1 MLSFPIFAVC
11 KSNLLNNYIPP
22 PSRFQYFLLNVYIGE
37 NNFEQIDV
45 IFARYMCKIY
55 RNAKVPAK

>member
-1 MLSFPIFAVC
+1 MFAVC
-11 KSNLLNNYIPP
+11 KSDLCNNYITPLC
-22 PSRFQYFLLNVYIGE
+22 RFQYFLLNVYIGE

-55 RNAKVPAK
+55 RNAKASAK

>member
-1 MLSFPIFAVC
+1 MFAVC
-11 KSNLLNNYIPP
+11 KSDLCNNYITPP
-22 PSRFQYFLLNVYIGE
+22 CRFQYFLLNVYIGE

>member
-1 MLSFPIFAVC
+1 MFAVC
-11 KSNLLNNYIPP
+11 KSDLCNNYITLPC
-22 PSRFQYFLLNVYIGE
+22 RFQYFLLNVYIGE

-55 RNAKVPAK
+55 RNVKVPAK